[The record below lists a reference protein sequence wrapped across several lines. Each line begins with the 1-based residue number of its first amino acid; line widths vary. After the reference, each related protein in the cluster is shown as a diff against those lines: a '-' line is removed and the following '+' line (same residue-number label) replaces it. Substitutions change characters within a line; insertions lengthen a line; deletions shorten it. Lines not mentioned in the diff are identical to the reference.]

1 MTRDLSIIVPT
12 LNEAD
17 RISACLFQL
26 SKLQP
31 LEIIVVDNGSTDTTA
46 SDVGCW
52 AKYKELLACD
62 VRLIQLPKPGKGAAV
77 RAGMLAARGA
87 VCYMADCDL
96 STPASYVLDFLLFK
110 RTCKADVVIGSRGM
124 RKSLVSQSVRRALSG
139 YVFNTITRMLLPD
152 IRDTQCGFKMFTHQA
167 AQAIFGNLQLE
178 GLAFDVEVL
187 LEARRLGYKV
197 VEMHV
202 MWIQDPQSRVHV
214 VRDGIRMARDLWSL
228 ARRYRF
234 KSAVELGTSLPL

>member
-17 RISACLFQL
+17 RISTCLFQL

-46 SDVGCW
+46 QNVDRW
-52 AKYKELLACD
+52 ARHKLLPCD
-62 VRLIQLPKPGKGAAV
+62 LRLIQLPKPGKGAAV
-77 RAGMLAARGA
+77 RAGMLAAKGA
-87 VCYMADCDL
+87 ICYMADCDL
-96 STPASYVLDFLLFK
+96 STPASYVLDFLLMM
-110 RTCKADVVIGSRGM
+110 RTCKADVVIGSRGL
-124 RKSLVSQSVRRALSG
+124 RKSLVSQSARRALSG
-139 YVFNTITRMLLPD
+139 WVFHALTSLLLPD
-152 IRDTQCGFKMFTHQA
+152 IKDTQCGFKMFTRQA
-167 AQAIFGNLQLE
+167 AKTIFSNLQLE

-197 VEMHV
+197 VEMPV
-202 MWIQDPQSRVHV
+202 MWIEDPQSRVHV

-228 ARRYRF
+228 ARRYRL

>member
-12 LNEAD
+12 LNEET
-17 RISACLFQL
+17 RIWSCLWSL
-26 SKLQP
+26 SRLCP
-31 LEIIVVDNGSTDTTA
+31 REIIVVDNGSTDATTYNVELMIKH
-46 SDVGCW
+46 DVPH
-52 AKYKELLACD
+52 CD
-62 VRLIQLPKPGKGAAV
+62 VRLIRLPEPGKGAAV
-77 RAGMLAARGA
+77 RAGMLAAKGA
-87 VCYMADCDL
+87 FCYMADCDL
-96 STPASYVLDFLLFK
+96 STPASYVLDFLLMA

-124 RKSLVSQSVRRALSG
+124 RKSLVSQSARRAISG
-139 YVFNTITRMLLPD
+139 WVFNALTRMLLPD

-167 AQAIFGNLQLE
+167 AQSIFNDLQLE

-197 VEMHV
+197 VEMPV
-202 MWIQDPQSRVHV
+202 MWIEDPQSRVHV
-214 VRDGIRMARDLWSL
+214 VRDGLRMAKDLWSL